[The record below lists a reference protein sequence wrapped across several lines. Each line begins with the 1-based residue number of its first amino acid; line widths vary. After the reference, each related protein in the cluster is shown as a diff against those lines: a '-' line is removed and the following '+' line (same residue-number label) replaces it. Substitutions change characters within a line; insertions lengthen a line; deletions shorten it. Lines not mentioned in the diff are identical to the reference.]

1 MKLKPT
7 LFIFLIIASFKLSAQ
22 TRAIQFG
29 VKGSINSV
37 MLSRTLE
44 QDYLVSNPEKALAGF
59 SAGVFAS
66 FNMDRFALQPGI
78 FFTAR
83 GGKTTEGIILGDI
96 AFRGYGNWRLY
107 YIQVPVNLVYHI
119 PVKTGSFYLGAGPYI
134 ARGLKGKFTPQT
146 LDNNSID
153 ESDQNDFSIKAQFG
167 NDNNS
172 NFKSFDYGVNGI
184 AGFQFN
190 NGILVNAGYDLGLSN
205 IQTNNILLN
214 PTFYSST
221 KNRSFNISIGYM
233 FK

>member
-7 LFIFLIIASFKLSAQ
+7 LFIFLIIACFKVSAQ

-29 VKGSINSV
+29 IKGSINAV
-37 MLSRTLE
+37 TLSRTLE
-44 QDYLVSNPEKALAGF
+44 QDFLVSNPEKALTGF

-66 FNMDRFALQPGI
+66 FNMDRFALQPGV

-83 GGKTTEGIILGDI
+83 GGKTTEGIVLGDI
-96 AFRGYGNWRLY
+96 AFRAYGNWRLY

-153 ESDQNDFSIKAQFG
+153 ESDQNDFNIKAQFG

-214 PTFYSST
+214 PTFYNST

>member
-7 LFIFLIIASFKLSAQ
+7 LFIVLSIAYFKVSAQ
-22 TRAIQFG
+22 TKAIQFG

-37 MLSRTLE
+37 TLSRTLE
-44 QDYLVSNPEKALAGF
+44 PDYLVSSTEKALAGF

-66 FNMDRFALQPGI
+66 FNMDRFALQPGV
-78 FFTAR
+78 FLTTR
-83 GGKTTEGIILGDI
+83 GGKTTEDILLGDI
-96 AFRGYGNWRLY
+96 VFRGYGNWRLY
-107 YIQVPVNLVYHI
+107 YIQVPVNLVYRI
-119 PVKTGSFYLGAGPYI
+119 PVQTGSFYLGAGPYV
-134 ARGLKGKFTPQT
+134 ARALKGRFTPQT
-146 LDNNSID
+146 LDNNVID
-153 ESDQNDFSIKAQFG
+153 DTDRDDFGIKAQFG
-167 NDNNS
+167 NDNKS

-214 PTFYSST
+214 PALFSET
-221 KNRSFNISIGYM
+221 KNRSLHISIGYM